1 MGFCIGGKWCRRQ
14 KCNQRCKS
22 WFGLQPDLERA
33 CINACKGNTSLAKDD
48 FLCSGKYVDEQVIM
62 GAYGY
67 DPCAATGVDIEDY
80 LDPLDTQA
88 ENQERLQSL
97 MPLFILLALII
108 GLGVWYL
115 IKRK

>member
-22 WFGLQPDLERA
+22 WFGLQPDIERA
-33 CINACKGNTSLAKDD
+33 CRNACKSNSSLDKDD
-48 FLCSGKYVDEQVIM
+48 FLCTGKYLDEQVIM

-67 DPCAATGVDIEDY
+67 DPCAATDINIEDY

-88 ENQERLQSL
+88 ENEQRLNTL
-97 MPLFILLALII
+97 MPLFIILAI
-108 GLGVWYL
+108 GITLAILFL